1 MGIRYNLLPY
11 NKEKLFKRPSKLTLW
26 WLERERR
33 GFVVVANAF
42 MYNEYK
48 QAIQL
53 LFTTRVIKPEI
64 NSQM

>member
-11 NKEKLFKRPSKLTLW
+11 NKEKLFKRPSSKLTLW

-53 LFTTRVIKPEI
+53 LFTRVIKPEI